1 MPLDEIER
9 MEENSEF
16 IARNLEEVG
25 QARSAAN
32 VRTKAQAEAMRKRN
46 GFDENTSDYYFKVGD
61 MVKMKH
67 HDRQK
72 LEFNWKGPYHVVDVG
87 HPGTYWIMTP
97 QGLRLP
103 NAVNQGRS
111 CTMVGSSNLTM
122 STFSMMGLI
131 ETHLW
136 IRKGLGLIRIFLGGG
151 TLLKGG

>member
-72 LEFNWKGPYHVVDVG
+72 VRVQLEGA
-87 HPGTYWIMTP
+87 
-97 QGLRLP
+97 LP
-103 NAVNQGRS
+103 CCRCWASRNLLDYDPA
-111 CTMVGSSNLTM
+111 GSST
-122 STFSMMGLI
+122 S
-131 ETHLW
+131 
-136 IRKGLGLIRIFLGGG
+136 
-151 TLLKGG
+151 